1 MYRWIIL
8 LHVIGA
14 FGFFMA
20 HGISIA
26 VALRL
31 RHEHQIERLRPLLEL
46 SDISKMS
53 ARVSL
58 LVILLSGIAGGFM
71 LNWWRM
77 GWIWVSLIL
86 LVLVTVVMMRGVS
99 PYFNKLRKAI
109 GSPYLEGGK
118 RQPALEPAP
127 AAEIEAM
134 LKRSNFMG
142 MTVVGLGIL
151 AVIVFLMMF
160 KPF

>member
-8 LHVIGA
+8 LHVISA

-31 RHEHQIERLRPLLEL
+31 KYEHQIERLRALLEL

-58 LVILLSGIAGGFM
+58 VVILLSGIAGGFM

-77 GWIWVSLIL
+77 GWIWVSLAL
-86 LVLVTVVMMRGVS
+86 LVLITIVMTRGVS
-99 PYFNKLRKAI
+99 PYFNRLRKAV
-109 GSPYLEGGK
+109 GSPYLIGMK
-118 RQPALEPAP
+118 RQPAQEPAP
-127 AAEIEAM
+127 AAEIEA
-134 LKRSNFMG
+134 LLSRPNFTG
-142 MTVVGLGIL
+142 MT
-151 AVIVFLMMF
+151 
-160 KPF
+160 